1 MRQHHQHHHIAL
13 AENDFGN
20 TIVCTDCGTITL
32 NLPQV
37 SLRLDGP
44 AFQALH
50 ALLQQAQANLA
61 LLSVTHPGH
70 PAFSGAQTS
79 PSGSGLKSQVH

>member
-37 SLRLDGP
+37 SLRLDGA

-50 ALLQQAQANLA
+50 ALLQQAQSSIN
-61 LLSVTHPGH
+61 LLSLTHPGH
-70 PAFSGAQTS
+70 PAFSNGLSDPAQH
-79 PSGSGLKSQVH
+79 GSKSRIH